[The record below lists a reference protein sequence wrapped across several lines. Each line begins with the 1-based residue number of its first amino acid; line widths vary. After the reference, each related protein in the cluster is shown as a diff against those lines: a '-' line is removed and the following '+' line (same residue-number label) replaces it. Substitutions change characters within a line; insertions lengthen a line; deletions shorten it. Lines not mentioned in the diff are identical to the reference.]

1 MLELVINFNL
11 FHRTQ
16 QNYHYKKMKKINVLL
31 AFIVSLAL
39 LSCFEDNVDFPSVIQ
54 TDNQFP
60 TPDAE
65 FTING
70 TDYSISNGYMTSPDD
85 GANGSNYKIILLN
98 GALRFRSYLGFSCCY
113 IRGTNQSVIFN
124 ITSTSASELA
134 EGTYPFEL
142 TTTGPSLNEV
152 RISTNMVVPVYTV
165 NSADIISENQIN
177 FGSLTIQR
185 SNDVYTVGDLQ
196 YDEYTLTYSF
206 ETLNSGTIS
215 GSFVGVLQPVQD
227 NSD

>member
-1 MLELVINFNL
+1 
-11 FHRTQ
+11 
-16 QNYHYKKMKKINVLL
+16 MKKLNLL
-31 AFIVSLAL
+31 IAFIVSLAL
-39 LSCFEDNVDFPSVIQ
+39 LSCFKDNVDFPSVIQ

-98 GALRFRSYLGFSCCY
+98 GALRFRSYRGFSCCY

-124 ITSTSASELA
+124 ITSTSATELA

-142 TTTGPSLNEV
+142 TTTDSSLNEV
-152 RISTNMVVPVYTV
+152 RISTNMVVPFYTV

-177 FGSLTIQR
+177 SGSLTIQKL
-185 SNDVYTVGDLQ
+185 DDFFAVGDLQ
-196 YDEYTLTYSF
+196 FDKYNDFLHCYQHTKYLPTR
-206 ETLNSGTIS
+206 
-215 GSFVGVLQPVQD
+215 
-227 NSD
+227 

>member
-1 MLELVINFNL
+1 
-11 FHRTQ
+11 
-16 QNYHYKKMKKINVLL
+16 MKKLNLL
-31 AFIVSLAL
+31 IAFIVSLAL
-39 LSCFEDNVDFPSVIQ
+39 LSCFEENVDFASAIQ
-54 TDNQFP
+54 SDNQFP

-98 GALRFRSYLGFSCCY
+98 GALRFGSYRGFSCCY

-124 ITSTSASELA
+124 ITSTSATELA

-142 TTTGPSLNEV
+142 TTTDSSLNEV
-152 RISTNMVVPVYTV
+152 RISTNMVVPFYTV

-177 FGSLTIQR
+177 SGSLTIQR
-185 SNDVYTVGDLQ
+185 SDDFYTIGDIQ
-196 YDEYTLTYSF
+196 YSRYTLTYSF
-206 ETLNSGTIS
+206 ETLNSVTIS
-215 GSFVGVLQPVQD
+215 GRCL
-227 NSD
+227 

>member
-1 MLELVINFNL
+1 M
-11 FHRTQ
+11 
-16 QNYHYKKMKKINVLL
+16 KKMKKTNVLL
-31 AFIVSLAL
+31 VFIVSLAL
-39 LSCFEDNVDFPSVIQ
+39 LSCFEDNVDFASALQ

-85 GANGSNYKIILLN
+85 GTNGSNYKIILLN
-98 GALRFRSYLGFSCCY
+98 GALRAKSYRGFTCCY
-113 IRGTNQSVIFN
+113 IIGTNQSVIFN
-124 ITSTSASELA
+124 ITSTSATELA

-142 TTTGPSLNEV
+142 TTDPSLNGV
-152 RISTNMVVPVYTV
+152 RISTNMVVPFGYTV
-165 NSADIISENQIN
+165 QSADVISENQIN
-177 FGSLTIQR
+177 SGSLTIQK
-185 SNDVYTVGDLQ
+185 SDDVYTIANID

-206 ETLNSGTIS
+206 ETLNSGTVT
-215 GSFVGVLQPVQD
+215 GSFVGVLQPVKD

>member
-1 MLELVINFNL
+1 
-11 FHRTQ
+11 
-16 QNYHYKKMKKINVLL
+16 MKKLNLL
-31 AFIVSLAL
+31 IAFIVSLAL

-85 GANGSNYKIILLN
+85 GANGSDYKIILLN
-98 GALRFRSYLGFSCCY
+98 GALRFGSYRGFSCCY

-124 ITSTSASELA
+124 ITSTSATELA

-142 TTTGPSLNEV
+142 TTTDSSLNEV
-152 RISTNMVVPVYTV
+152 RISTNMVVPFYTV

-177 FGSLTIQR
+177 SGSLTIQR
-185 SNDVYTVGDLQ
+185 SDDFYTIGDIQ
-196 YDEYTLTYSF
+196 YSRYTLTYSF
-206 ETLNSGTIS
+206 ETLNSVTIS

-227 NSD
+227 LSD

>member
-1 MLELVINFNL
+1 
-11 FHRTQ
+11 
-16 QNYHYKKMKKINVLL
+16 MKKINLL
-31 AFIVSLAL
+31 IVFIVSLAL
-39 LSCFEDNVDFPSVIQ
+39 LSCFEDNVDFPSAIQ
-54 TDNQFP
+54 SDNQFP

-65 FTING
+65 FIING

-85 GANGSNYKIILLN
+85 GTNESNYKIILLN
-98 GALRFRSYLGFSCCY
+98 GALRFRSYRGFSCCY

-124 ITSTSASELA
+124 ITSTSATELA

-142 TTTGPSLNEV
+142 TTTGPSLNGV
-152 RISTNMVVPVYTV
+152 RISTNMVVPFGYTV
-165 NSADIISENQIN
+165 QSEDVITENQIN
-177 FGSLTIQR
+177 SGSLTIQK
-185 SNDVYTVGDLQ
+185 SGDVYTIANID

-206 ETLNSGTIS
+206 ETLNSGTVT

>member
-1 MLELVINFNL
+1 
-11 FHRTQ
+11 
-16 QNYHYKKMKKINVLL
+16 MKKLNLL
-31 AFIVSLAL
+31 MAFIVSLAL
-39 LSCFEDNVDFPSVIQ
+39 LSCFKDNVDFPSVIQ

-98 GALRFRSYLGFSCCY
+98 GALKAKSYRGFTCCY
-113 IRGTNQSVIFN
+113 IIGTNQSVIFN
-124 ITSTSASELA
+124 ITSTSATELA

-142 TTTGPSLNEV
+142 TTTDSSLNEV
-152 RISTNMVVPVYTV
+152 RISTNMVVPFYTV

-177 FGSLTIQR
+177 SGSLTIQR
-185 SNDVYTVGDLQ
+185 LNDVYAIGDLQ
-196 YDEYTLTYSF
+196 YDKYTLTYSF
-206 ETLNSGTIS
+206 ETLNSVTIS

-227 NSD
+227 LSD

>member
-1 MLELVINFNL
+1 
-11 FHRTQ
+11 
-16 QNYHYKKMKKINVLL
+16 MKKLKFLL
-31 AFIVSLAL
+31 LIFSSTILFYNCDPNNEDLISEPVSDPHSL

-142 TTTGPSLNEV
+142 TTTDPSLNE
-152 RISTNMVVPVYTV
+152 
-165 NSADIISENQIN
+165 
-177 FGSLTIQR
+177 
-185 SNDVYTVGDLQ
+185 
-196 YDEYTLTYSF
+196 
-206 ETLNSGTIS
+206 
-215 GSFVGVLQPVQD
+215 
-227 NSD
+227 

>member
-1 MLELVINFNL
+1 M
-11 FHRTQ
+11 
-16 QNYHYKKMKKINVLL
+16 KKMNLLL

-39 LSCFEDNVDFPSVIQ
+39 LSCFEDNVDFASAIQ

-70 TDYSISNGYMTSPDD
+70 TDYSISNGYMTSPDE
-85 GANGSNYKIILLN
+85 GTNGSNYKIILLN
-98 GALRFRSYLGFSCCY
+98 GALKSRSYLGFPCCY
-113 IRGTNQSVIFN
+113 ISGTNQSVIFN
-124 ITSTSASELA
+124 ITSTSATELA

-142 TTTGPSLNEV
+142 TTDPSLNGV
-152 RISTNMVVPVYTV
+152 RISTNMVVPFGYTV
-165 NSADIISENQIN
+165 QSADVISENQIN
-177 FGSLTIQR
+177 SGSLTIQK
-185 SNDVYTVGDLQ
+185 SDDVYTIANID

-206 ETLNSGTIS
+206 ETLNSGTVT
-215 GSFVGVLQPVQD
+215 GSFVGVLQPVKD

>member
-1 MLELVINFNL
+1 MNL
-11 FHRTQ
+11 
-16 QNYHYKKMKKINVLL
+16 LL

-39 LSCFEDNVDFPSVIQ
+39 LSCFEDNVDFASAIQ

-70 TDYSISNGYMTSPDD
+70 TDYSISNGYITSPDD
-85 GANGSNYKIILLN
+85 GTNGSNYKIILLN
-98 GALRFRSYLGFSCCY
+98 GALRAKSYRGFTCCY
-113 IRGTNQSVIFN
+113 IIGTNQSVIFN
-124 ITSTSASELA
+124 ITSTSATELA

-142 TTTGPSLNEV
+142 TTDPSLNGV
-152 RISTNMVVPVYTV
+152 RISTNMIVPFGYTV
-165 NSADIISENQIN
+165 QSADVISENQIN
-177 FGSLTIQR
+177 SGSLTIQK
-185 SNDVYTVGDLQ
+185 SDDVYTIANID

-206 ETLNSGTIS
+206 ETLNSGTVT
-215 GSFVGVLQPVQD
+215 GSFVGVLQPVKD

>member
-1 MLELVINFNL
+1 M
-11 FHRTQ
+11 
-16 QNYHYKKMKKINVLL
+16 KKMNLLL

-39 LSCFEDNVDFPSVIQ
+39 LSCFEDNVDFASAIQ

-70 TDYSISNGYMTSPDD
+70 TDYSISNGYITSSDD
-85 GANGSNYKIILLN
+85 GTNGSNYKIILLN
-98 GALRFRSYLGFSCCY
+98 GALRAKSYRGFTCCY
-113 IRGTNQSVIFN
+113 IIGTNQSVIFN
-124 ITSTSASELA
+124 ITSTSATESA

-142 TTTGPSLNEV
+142 TTDPSLNGV
-152 RISTNMVVPVYTV
+152 RISTNMVVPFGYTV
-165 NSADIISENQIN
+165 QSADVISENQIN
-177 FGSLTIQR
+177 SGSLTIQK
-185 SNDVYTVGDLQ
+185 SDDVYTIANID

-206 ETLNSGTIS
+206 ETLNSGTVT
-215 GSFVGVLQPVQD
+215 GSFVGVLQPVKD

>member
-1 MLELVINFNL
+1 MKKQINKIVLLLLLVIV
-11 FHRTQ
+11 
-16 QNYHYKKMKKINVLL
+16 I
-31 AFIVSLAL
+31 S
-39 LSCFEDNVDFPSVIQ
+39 SCEDNEDFASIIQ

-65 FTING
+65 FIING

-85 GANGSNYKIILLN
+85 GTNESNYKIILLN
-98 GALRFRSYLGFSCCY
+98 GALRFKSYRGFSCCY

-124 ITSTSASELA
+124 ITSTSATELA
-134 EGTYPFEL
+134 EGTYPYEL
-142 TTTGPSLNEV
+142 TTDPSLNGV
-152 RISTNMVVPVYTV
+152 RISTNMVVPFGYTV
-165 NSADIISENQIN
+165 QSEDVITENQIN
-177 FGSLTIQR
+177 SGSLTIQK
-185 SNDVYTVGDLQ
+185 SDDVYTIANID

-206 ETLNSGTIS
+206 ETLNSGTIT

>member
-1 MLELVINFNL
+1 M
-11 FHRTQ
+11 
-16 QNYHYKKMKKINVLL
+16 KKMNLLL

-39 LSCFEDNVDFPSVIQ
+39 LSCFEDNVDFASAIQ

-70 TDYSISNGYMTSPDD
+70 TDYSISNGYITSPDD
-85 GANGSNYKIILLN
+85 GTNGSNYKIILLN
-98 GALRFRSYLGFSCCY
+98 GALRAKSYRGFTCCY
-113 IRGTNQSVIFN
+113 IIGTNQSVIFN
-124 ITSTSASELA
+124 ITSTSATELA

-142 TTTGPSLNEV
+142 TTDPSLNGV
-152 RISTNMVVPVYTV
+152 RISTNMVVPFGYTV
-165 NSADIISENQIN
+165 QSADVISENQIN
-177 FGSLTIQR
+177 SGSLTIQK
-185 SNDVYTVGDLQ
+185 SDDVYTIANID

-206 ETLNSGTIS
+206 ETLNSGTVT
-215 GSFVGVLQPVQD
+215 GSFVGVLQPVKD

>member
-1 MLELVINFNL
+1 M
-11 FHRTQ
+11 
-16 QNYHYKKMKKINVLL
+16 KKMNLLL

-39 LSCFEDNVDFPSVIQ
+39 LSCFEDNVDFASAIQ

-70 TDYSISNGYMTSPDD
+70 TDYSISNGYITSPDD
-85 GANGSNYKIILLN
+85 GTNVSNYKIILLN
-98 GALRFRSYLGFSCCY
+98 GALRAKSYRGFTCCY
-113 IRGTNQSVIFN
+113 IIGTNQSVIFN
-124 ITSTSASELA
+124 ITSTSATELA

-142 TTTGPSLNEV
+142 TTDPSLNGV
-152 RISTNMVVPVYTV
+152 RISTNMVVPFGYTV
-165 NSADIISENQIN
+165 QSADVISENQIN
-177 FGSLTIQR
+177 SGSLTIQK
-185 SNDVYTVGDLQ
+185 SDDVYTIANID

-206 ETLNSGTIS
+206 ETLNSGTVT
-215 GSFVGVLQPVQD
+215 GSFVGVLQPVKD

>member
-1 MLELVINFNL
+1 M
-11 FHRTQ
+11 
-16 QNYHYKKMKKINVLL
+16 KKMNLLL

-39 LSCFEDNVDFPSVIQ
+39 LSCFEDNVDFASAIQ

-70 TDYSISNGYMTSPDD
+70 TDYSISNGYITSPDD
-85 GANGSNYKIILLN
+85 GTNGSNYKIILLN
-98 GALRFRSYLGFSCCY
+98 GALRAKSYRGFTCCY
-113 IRGTNQSVIFN
+113 IIGTNQSVIFN
-124 ITSTSASELA
+124 ITSTSATELA

-142 TTTGPSLNEV
+142 TTDPSLNGV
-152 RISTNMVVPVYTV
+152 RISTNMVVPFGYTV
-165 NSADIISENQIN
+165 QSADVISENQIN
-177 FGSLTIQR
+177 SGSLTIQK
-185 SNDVYTVGDLQ
+185 SDDVYTIANID

-206 ETLNSGTIS
+206 ETLNSDTVT
-215 GSFVGVLQPVQD
+215 GSFVGVLQPVKD

>member
-1 MLELVINFNL
+1 M
-11 FHRTQ
+11 
-16 QNYHYKKMKKINVLL
+16 KKMNLLL

-39 LSCFEDNVDFPSVIQ
+39 LSCFEDNVDFASAIQ

-70 TDYSISNGYMTSPDD
+70 TDYSISNGYITSSDD
-85 GANGSNYKIILLN
+85 GTNGSNYKIILLN
-98 GALRFRSYLGFSCCY
+98 GALRAKSYRGFTCCY
-113 IRGTNQSVIFN
+113 IIGTNQSVIFN
-124 ITSTSASELA
+124 ITSTSATELA

-142 TTTGPSLNEV
+142 TTDPSLNGV
-152 RISTNMVVPVYTV
+152 RISTNMVVPFGYTV
-165 NSADIISENQIN
+165 QSADVISENQIN
-177 FGSLTIQR
+177 SGSLTIQK
-185 SNDVYTVGDLQ
+185 SDDVYTIANID

-206 ETLNSGTIS
+206 ETLNSGTVT
-215 GSFVGVLQPVQD
+215 GSFVGVLQPVKD

>member
-1 MLELVINFNL
+1 M
-11 FHRTQ
+11 
-16 QNYHYKKMKKINVLL
+16 KKMNLLL

-39 LSCFEDNVDFPSVIQ
+39 LSCFEDNVDFASAIQ

-70 TDYSISNGYMTSPDD
+70 TDYSISNGYITSPDD
-85 GANGSNYKIILLN
+85 GTNVSNYKIILLN
-98 GALRFRSYLGFSCCY
+98 GALRAKSYRGFTCCY
-113 IRGTNQSVIFN
+113 IIGTNQSVIFN
-124 ITSTSASELA
+124 ITSTSATELA

-142 TTTGPSLNEV
+142 TTDPSLNGV
-152 RISTNMVVPVYTV
+152 RISTNMVVPFGYTV
-165 NSADIISENQIN
+165 QSEDVITENQIN
-177 FGSLTIQR
+177 SGSLTIQK
-185 SNDVYTVGDLQ
+185 SDDVYTIANID

-206 ETLNSGTIS
+206 ETLNSGTVT
-215 GSFVGVLQPVQD
+215 GSFVGVLQPVKD

>member
-1 MLELVINFNL
+1 MNL
-11 FHRTQ
+11 
-16 QNYHYKKMKKINVLL
+16 LL

-39 LSCFEDNVDFPSVIQ
+39 LSCFEDNVDFASAIQ

-70 TDYSISNGYMTSPDD
+70 TDYSISNGYITSPDD
-85 GANGSNYKIILLN
+85 GTNVSNYKIILLN
-98 GALRFRSYLGFSCCY
+98 GALRAKSYRGFTCCY
-113 IRGTNQSVIFN
+113 IIGTNQSVIFN
-124 ITSTSASELA
+124 ITSTSATELA

-142 TTTGPSLNEV
+142 TTGPSLNGV
-152 RISTNMVVPVYTV
+152 RISTNMIVPFGYTV
-165 NSADIISENQIN
+165 QSADVISENQIN
-177 FGSLTIQR
+177 SGSLTIQK
-185 SNDVYTVGDLQ
+185 SDDVYTIANID

-206 ETLNSGTIS
+206 ETLNSGTVT
-215 GSFVGVLQPVQD
+215 GSFVGVLQPVKD

>member
-1 MLELVINFNL
+1 M
-11 FHRTQ
+11 
-16 QNYHYKKMKKINVLL
+16 KKMNLLL

-39 LSCFEDNVDFPSVIQ
+39 LSCFEDNVDFASAIQ

-85 GANGSNYKIILLN
+85 GTNGSNYKIILLN
-98 GALRFRSYLGFSCCY
+98 GALRAKSYRGFTCCY
-113 IRGTNQSVIFN
+113 IIGTNQSVIFN
-124 ITSTSASELA
+124 ITSTSATELA

-142 TTTGPSLNEV
+142 TTSDPSLNEV
-152 RISTNMVVPVYTV
+152 RISTNMVVPFYSV
-165 NSADIISENQIN
+165 NSADVISENQIN
-177 FGSLTIQR
+177 SGSLTIQR
-185 SNDVYTVGDLQ
+185 LDDVYAIGDLQ
-196 YDEYTLTYSF
+196 YDKYTLTYSF
-206 ETLNSGTIS
+206 ETLDSGTIS

-227 NSD
+227 LSD